1 MATFFYK
8 ALDGEKQLLVGS
20 LAAASREEAAQF
32 LAKKGLS
39 PVTVKEGTETVQV
52 HGRIPLVEKITFCR
66 HLSVMISS
74 GLSLS
79 EGVEVLH
86 AETKHPLMKRILS
99 DIAYG
104 LEQGL
109 QLSTIFERY
118 PEVFESYFLTLTRAG
133 EVSGN
138 LGAVF
143 KYLEQELR
151 SEYQLNSKVKG
162 ALMYPAIVFVAM
174 IGIGILMLF
183 FVLPQLAKVF
193 LNLNLPL
200 PLYTKIIFQTSLVIS
215 GQAIPVAGG
224 AVLGLILIVIGIR
237 QKWIQEILIRL
248 IQPIP
253 FILHLVQKID
263 LARFSRIFSTLI
275 RSAVPITEAL
285 EISLT
290 SLTWYRYRRLA
301 RILPDEIRKGKSFAT
316 TVREQKIF
324 PSLMVQMVTAGEKTA
339 SLDSALADLATFYE
353 QEVEE
358 ELHNLTQILE
368 PLLMLLVGVGVGV
381 MILSIIAP
389 IYSIVGNFQS
399 AAGGG
404 K

>member
-1 MATFFYK
+1 MATFSYK
-8 ALDGEKQLLVGS
+8 AIDIEKQLQQGTLV
-20 LAAASREEAAQF
+20 ATSREEAAQF
-32 LAKKGLS
+32 LAKKGWT
-39 PVTVKEGTETVQV
+39 PITVKEGVETVQV

-79 EGVEVLH
+79 EGVEVLRG
-86 AETKHPLMKRILS
+86 ETKHALMKRILN
-99 DIAYG
+99 DIIYG

-118 PEVFESYFLTLTRAG
+118 PEVFESYFLTLTHAG

-162 ALMYPAIVFVAM
+162 ALMYPAIVFLAM
-174 IGIGILMLF
+174 IGIGILMVF

-215 GQAIPVAGG
+215 KQAGLVVGVAITS
-224 AVLGLILIVIGIR
+224 LGLFIIGIR
-237 QKWIQEILIRL
+237 QKAVQQILIRL
-248 IQPIP
+248 IQPLP

-275 RSAVPITEAL
+275 KSAVPITEAL
-285 EISLT
+285 EISLS
-290 SLTWYRYRRLA
+290 SLTWYRYRQLSEV
-301 RILPDEIRKGKSFAT
+301 LPDEIRRGKSFAT
-316 TVREQKIF
+316 AIKERKIF

-339 SLDSALADLATFYE
+339 TLDAALSDLAGFYE

-368 PLLMLLVGVGVGV
+368 PMLMLLVGVAVGG

-399 AAGGG
+399 AASGR
-404 K
+404 